1 MGIAFVYL
9 FVKNAYFSSKNGS
22 LSGPQAFSVSAP
34 AVDFKSLSQE
44 HKASKKLIIYLRLLL
59 IAQALSPK
67 QRKKETKSQTMT
79 ERERERE

>member
-44 HKASKKLIIYLRLLL
+44 HKASKKLIILL